1 MSVKKLDDGRYE
13 VDIRPSG
20 RNGKRIRR
28 KFDKKSEAMAFE
40 KHTQYNHHSKE
51 WLSKP
56 TDKRQ
61 LSELKELWWKLKG
74 KHEEHGQSYLRKIER
89 FETMT
94 GNPCAFQIT
103 KSLITQYC
111 AQRRGEGIKPT
122 TINRD
127 LITLGGMFTTLIESE
142 LYNGEHPFR
151 GFKKLKEQAAE
162 TGYLTLEEIDALLA
176 ALTGDNRKI
185 AVLCLSTGVRWG
197 EAARLKAENV
207 IHNRV
212 SFVKTK
218 TNTPRTVPIS
228 DDVAAYV
235 VGKTRGF
242 LFPEA
247 SYADFRRTLK
257 EVKPDLPAGQATHAL
272 RHSFA
277 THFMI
282 NGGNIITLQ
291 RILGHTKIAQTMVYA
306 HFAPQYLQDAI
317 SLNPLKGA
325 NGGQSV
331 HNVSTP

>member
-1 MSVKKLDDGRYE
+1 LTPYWLRYQVIIVKLRFCAEYRGKMGRSCT
-13 VDIRPSG
+13 V
-20 RNGKRIRR
+20 
-28 KFDKKSEAMAFE
+28 
-40 KHTQYNHHSKE
+40 
-51 WLSKP
+51 
-56 TDKRQ
+56 
-61 LSELKELWWKLKG
+61 
-74 KHEEHGQSYLRKIER
+74 
-89 FETMT
+89 
-94 GNPCAFQIT
+94 
-103 KSLITQYC
+103 
-111 AQRRGEGIKPT
+111 
-122 TINRD
+122 
-127 LITLGGMFTTLIESE
+127 
-142 LYNGEHPFR
+142 
-151 GFKKLKEQAAE
+151 
-162 TGYLTLEEIDALLA
+162 
-176 ALTGDNRKI
+176 
-185 AVLCLSTGVRWG
+185 
-197 EAARLKAENV
+197 KAENV